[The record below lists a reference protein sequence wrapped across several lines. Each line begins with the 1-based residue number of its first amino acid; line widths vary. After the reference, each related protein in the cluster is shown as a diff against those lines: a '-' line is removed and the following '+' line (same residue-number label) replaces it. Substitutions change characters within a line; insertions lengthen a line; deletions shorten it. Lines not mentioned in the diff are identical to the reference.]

1 MRVLLKAQDR
11 QLRQL
16 LGRYGAQL
24 QQRQRRLRVLKLK
37 REETLWGSGEGH
49 FEYGFGPYCI
59 FLGNLGTASGEAGLV
74 QFPKPSPWCLMG
86 VPGSL

>member
-59 FLGNLGTASGEAGLV
+59 FLGNLGTASGEAGRRFGPV
-74 QFPKPSPWCLMG
+74 S
-86 VPGSL
+86 